1 MNLTFFDLLCT
12 QTYKLEHSSAPYPC
26 HNMPALAMAEQQ
38 SSHEHYMYMCN
49 FLGVEPS
56 ESYLKKQVRDL
67 V

>member
-1 MNLTFFDLLCT
+1 
-12 QTYKLEHSSAPYPC
+12 
-26 HNMPALAMAEQQ
+26 MPALAMAEQQ